1 RDDERAGPGEGA
13 EGADPARV
21 DQRDLRRSADLA
33 ADGGLLG
40 QRQSG
45 GPARRVRRGQA
56 VRRGDDNGVPPG
68 PRGGHPDRPHLQH
81 LRAADEAERRSRGL
95 HVHHPG
101 AERRGHH
108 GVRRRLPDA
117 QLLLRDRPRGRH
129 PAAVRLERARS
140 GERRQ
145 PRRDPGPP
153 AGGGSDR
160 ADGSEV
166 EARDAAAA
174 AGRPEAAPAR
184 HHPRADDPQVG
195 AQGVAPRRPRQD
207 HRLLQVPPQRKVT
220 FLRRRNVIRYNS
232 PLMKKPLVLGTVL
245 AALAACSSPPPK
257 ENLPDR
263 STSMP
268 ERRAKSDEIVA
279 LFNGEPVTWQAVAEK
294 VLELNLRESVDQYVR
309 WRIVEDRKKALGISH
324 TPEELR
330 KRAAAYLEQIKK
342 QLGEEKFRQQLTREG
357 VTEESKRAQIEGS
370 AFLSQVL
377 TLDKIVRFAALL
389 EDQMEIDRAY
399 FADEG
404 EARKFREAA
413 ASKGFDAAAKE
424 LPAERTSARGRLPRE
439 VFPQTAPP
447 ADPVLDPWIVT
458 ELEKLPPG
466 GITGVE
472 MSRSNLYYV
481 VRLQGIRRGR
491 EAVYS
496 QVRDEIL

>member
-1 RDDERAGPGEGA
+1 
-13 EGADPARV
+13 
-21 DQRDLRRSADLA
+21 
-33 ADGGLLG
+33 
-40 QRQSG
+40 
-45 GPARRVRRGQA
+45 
-56 VRRGDDNGVPPG
+56 
-68 PRGGHPDRPHLQH
+68 
-81 LRAADEAERRSRGL
+81 
-95 HVHHPG
+95 
-101 AERRGHH
+101 
-108 GVRRRLPDA
+108 
-117 QLLLRDRPRGRH
+117 
-129 PAAVRLERARS
+129 
-140 GERRQ
+140 
-145 PRRDPGPP
+145 
-153 AGGGSDR
+153 
-160 ADGSEV
+160 
-166 EARDAAAA
+166 
-174 AGRPEAAPAR
+174 
-184 HHPRADDPQVG
+184 
-195 AQGVAPRRPRQD
+195 
-207 HRLLQVPPQRKVT
+207 
-220 FLRRRNVIRYNS
+220 
-232 PLMKKPLVLGTVL
+232 MKKPLVLGTVL

-309 WRIVEDRKKALGISH
+309 WRIVEDRKKVLGISH

-496 QVRDEIL
+496 QVRDEVLEGILREPPAQQEYLRWMEREVVRCRVEYSDGASRRDRSKGSP